1 MRPASGK
8 VELNAPAPDFTL
20 PDFEGRE
27 VMLSSF
33 QGRQRVLLVF
43 DRGFT

>member
-1 MRPASGK
+1 MSIEIGK
-8 VELNAPAPDFTL
+8 SAPDFTL

-27 VMLSSF
+27 VTLSSF
-33 QGRQRVLLVF
+33 RGRQRVLLVF